1 MEEKK
6 IQVKIAEKTEA
17 KPEEKKIKVERETH
31 ASQK

>member
-6 IQVKIAEKTEA
+6 NQGKIAEKTEA

-31 ASQK
+31 ASPK